1 MTDFATARAT
11 MVDTQIRTEGV
22 TDHAVL
28 QAMEEIP
35 RERFVPPRLRAFA
48 YIDDD
53 LEVKEPTGGDPA
65 RYLIRPAPL
74 ARLIQA
80 ADVSQS
86 DFALVVGCPTGY
98 AAAVLARLAGSVVAL
113 ESDEELSASAS
124 ETLVELGIDNV
135 AIVNG
140 ALEAGYPSEG
150 PYDVILLT
158 GAVETIP
165 QPLFEQLKEGGRLV
179 AVMGYG
185 RAAPATVYT
194 HTDDD
199 FGARPVFDV
208 YLPRL
213 PGFEKPKSFV
223 F

>member
-22 TDHAVL
+22 TDHDVL
-28 QAMEEIP
+28 QAMEDIP
-35 RERFVPPRLRAFA
+35 RERFVPPRLRPFA

-53 LEVKEPTGGDPA
+53 LEIKAPTGEAPA

-86 DFALVVGCPTGY
+86 DFALVVGGPTGY
-98 AAAVLARLAGSVVAL
+98 AAAILARLAGSVVAL

-124 ETLVELGIDNV
+124 ATLVDLGIDNV
-135 AIVNG
+135 AVVTG
-140 ALEAGYPSEG
+140 PLEAGYPSEG

-158 GAVETIP
+158 GAVETVP
-165 QPLFEQLKEGGRLV
+165 RPLFEQLKEGGRLV

-185 RAAPATVYT
+185 RAAPATVFMR
-194 HTDDD
+194 TDND
-199 FGARPVFDV
+199 FGARPVFDA